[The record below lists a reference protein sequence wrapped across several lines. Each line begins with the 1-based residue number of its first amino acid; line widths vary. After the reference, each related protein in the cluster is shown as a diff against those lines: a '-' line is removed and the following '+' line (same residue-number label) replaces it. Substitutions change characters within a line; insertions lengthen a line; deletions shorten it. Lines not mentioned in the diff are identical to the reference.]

1 MANIGTKLLSQ
12 AVPTSSLYWGRNGQS
27 LKIPPFMVR
36 KGEDKLNDQ
45 ELFEYSISEYNKP
58 FSGWDFSHI
67 HSRMKE
73 DKLTWNYE
81 ETVLNETRNV
91 NYLLDMGTGGGE
103 FLSTLAP
110 LPPITYATEAYQPN
124 VPIAQSRLGPLGVKV
139 IGIDDDEKL
148 PLSSNMFELV
158 INRHEAYSDSE
169 VYRIMQS
176 GGTFITQQV
185 GGENERELNRILG
198 DESQGQFA
206 HWNLKFAVERLRQQG
221 FIILDQKEE
230 FPVIEFKDVG
240 AIIYYLKAIPWQV
253 EDFTVERYFG
263 GLKRIYKRIVKEG
276 SFKVNAHRFMIK
288 AEKR

>member
-103 FLSTLAP
+103 FFPGGDSSELHPQRGEGRRRP
-110 LPPITYATEAYQPN
+110 LRHQF
-124 VPIAQSRLGPLGVKV
+124 QRRRL
-139 IGIDDDEKL
+139 
-148 PLSSNMFELV
+148 
-158 INRHEAYSDSE
+158 
-169 VYRIMQS
+169 
-176 GGTFITQQV
+176 
-185 GGENERELNRILG
+185 
-198 DESQGQFA
+198 
-206 HWNLKFAVERLRQQG
+206 
-221 FIILDQKEE
+221 
-230 FPVIEFKDVG
+230 
-240 AIIYYLKAIPWQV
+240 
-253 EDFTVERYFG
+253 
-263 GLKRIYKRIVKEG
+263 
-276 SFKVNAHRFMIK
+276 
-288 AEKR
+288 